1 MQALFILYVS
11 DQTRARDFYRAML
24 QVDPTLDV
32 PGMTEFPLGDSGKL
46 GLMPSANIKRLLG
59 DSLPDPQQADGIPRA
74 ELYLLVE
81 QAQPYLDRAAKAGA
95 RLLSP
100 LQDRNWGDCVG
111 YCLDPDGHVVAI
123 AEKPGGDLNA

>member
-1 MQALFILYVS
+1 
-11 DQTRARDFYRAML
+11 
-24 QVDPTLDV
+24 
-32 PGMTEFPLGDSGKL
+32 
-46 GLMPSANIKRLLG
+46 MPSANIKRLLG

-81 QAQPYLDRAAKAGA
+81 EAQPYLDRAAKAGA

-111 YCLDPDGHVVAI
+111 YFLDPDSHVVAI
-123 AEKPGGDLNA
+123 AEKIGR